1 VPFTEKNVGRDPAAR
16 QELVELGL
24 MSLPVILIG
33 ERRLT
38 GFNPTQIEAALAEQQ
53 G

>member
-1 VPFTEKNVGRDPAAR
+1 MTFTEKNVGRDPVAR

-24 MSLPVILIG
+24 TSLPVILIG
-33 ERRLT
+33 AKRLT
-38 GFNPTQIEAALAEQQ
+38 GFNPGQIDAALAEPQ